1 MSYFEDEGTTIR
13 RLQKNIEIRYKV
25 HKQNATKANQTCT
38 TSSEEVKVRKQP
50 DEVNK
55 CPLVLRKSVSW

>member
-1 MSYFEDEGTTIR
+1 MQPFYVCERIKLGDLIA
-13 RLQKNIEIRYKV
+13 
-25 HKQNATKANQTCT
+25 HKQNAANVNLTCT

-55 CPLVLRKSVSW
+55 CPSVLRKSIGRF